1 MIRDN
6 RPWVVIRI
14 KERLIHGLFLF
25 SAFLVVLVLAG
36 IFYLLARTALPVFNE
51 ISVMEF
57 FFSRRWNPSA
67 YSTPTYGILTMLY
80 STVMVTVGALAFAVP
95 LGIGAAAFLTDIA
108 SPEVREIVKPTV
120 EILAGIPSV
129 VLGFIGIV
137 VLGPIVARVFGL
149 PNGLNAFTGSILLGV
164 MALPTIISISEDAL
178 ISVPKSFQQASLA
191 MGATRWQ
198 TLIRVKIP
206 AALSGLFAASV
217 LGMGRAIGETMTV
230 LMVTGNAP
238 AMPSGFLDSVC
249 TMTATIAIEL
259 GEVPYF
265 TTHYYALFAVGLVLF
280 VITFLINMIADIVL
294 RRYQHR
300 GT

>member
-1 MIRDN
+1 MIK
-6 RPWVVIRI
+6 I
-14 KERLIHGLFLF
+14 KERFIHGLFLL
-25 SAFLVVLVLAG
+25 SAALVVMVLAG
-36 IFYLLARTALPVFNE
+36 IFLLLVRTALPVFDE
-51 ISVMEF
+51 ISLREF
-57 FFSRRWNPSA
+57 FLTWRWNPSA

-80 STVMVTVGALAFAVP
+80 STIMVTVGALVFAVP
-95 LGIGAAAFLTDIA
+95 LGIGSAAFLTDIA
-108 SPEVREIVKPTV
+108 SPKVREIVKPV
-120 EILAGIPSV
+120 IEMLAGIPSV

-137 VLGPIVARVFGL
+137 VIGPIVARVFNL
-149 PNGLNAFTGSILLGV
+149 SNGLNAFTGSILLGV

-198 TLIRVKIP
+198 TLIKVKIP

-238 AMPSGFLDSVC
+238 AIPRNFLDSVC

-259 GEVPYF
+259 GEVPFF

-280 VITFLINMIADIVL
+280 IITFLINMIADNVL
-294 RRYQHR
+294 RKYQHKS
-300 GT
+300 T